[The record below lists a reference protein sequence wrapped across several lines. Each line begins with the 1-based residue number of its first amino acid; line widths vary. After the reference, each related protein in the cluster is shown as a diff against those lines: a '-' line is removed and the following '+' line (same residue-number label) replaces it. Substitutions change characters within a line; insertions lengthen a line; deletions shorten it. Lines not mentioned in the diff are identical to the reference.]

1 LVHTHSTR
9 LIPQTM
15 ARVFNCYALVA
26 LALLLLEAP
35 HARAGLLSAL
45 GWKGRAATS
54 DDGNEGRPRKLLPKV
69 PPHPDTC
76 YLLTFVSDNNDMCNQ
91 MEPVVERLE
100 EDLDTTVRRINIYRR
115 REFMTLLDS
124 IGFNEGGQL
133 PFYYNRR
140 TGQAVCGPTSYL
152 NLKRWG
158 TGDLRHLFQ
167 DPPENQYEQEPDPM
181 MNRREVGLK
190 GFVSEKI
197 KSLEKKGR
205 EKVEKETSKRA
216 ARRSQAVAGQEG
228 GAARPRRLGQPKA
241 SGKAADG
248 GDAKEVQEA
257 AEEAPQTEAAK
268 RREARQLARQNR
280 KK

>member
-1 LVHTHSTR
+1 
-9 LIPQTM
+9 M
-15 ARVFNCYALVA
+15 AVVFNYYLVVVVA
-26 LALLLLEAP
+26 FLLMVEVP

-45 GWKGRAATS
+45 GLKGRGRAAS
-54 DDGNEGRPRKLLPKV
+54 DDDGSPRKLLPKV
-69 PPHPDTC
+69 APHPDTC
-76 YLLTFVSDNNDMCNQ
+76 YLLTFVSDNNDMCDQ

-100 EDLDTTVRRINIYRR
+100 EDLDTSVRRINIYRR

-158 TGDLRHLFQ
+158 TGDLKHLFQ
-167 DPPENQYEQEPDPM
+167 DPPENQYEQEPDPT

-190 GFVSEKI
+190 GFMSEKI
-197 KSLEKKGR
+197 KTLEKKGR

-216 ARRSQAVAGQEG
+216 ARRNQAAAGAGAAAGQER
-228 GAARPRRLGQPKA
+228 AAAGRRLGQ
-241 SGKAADG
+241 GAARG
-248 GDAKEVQEA
+248 NKE
-257 AEEAPQTEAAK
+257 AEEEAEAPKTDAAK

-280 KK
+280 K